1 MLIDG
6 VLSDGL
12 AIMAG
17 DSKIGKSWMVLW
29 MCLQISK
36 GEPVWGLPTRKT
48 DVVYLA
54 LEDREWRVQQ
64 RMQDLTDNP
73 PDNLH
78 FGFSCGRLGAELESQ
93 IEDVLKDY
101 PSTRLLFIDTL
112 QMVRDNVS
120 AKVNA
125 YAQDYKDLSALK
137 KIADNH
143 GICIFVVHHTRKER
157 DGGNI
162 FNDMT
167 GSTGIMGVADTV
179 MILRKDDRFGDNT
192 TLCITGRDV
201 EEKKLKMQKPSSEN
215 PTEINKEINK
225 KRNNQELTQA
235 SIDSVPSGASREGSE
250 DEGIWREII
259 TENLESDIVRE
270 ESGCDP
276 GIVDD
281 IVELMVETVCSTRR
295 YIRVGKEDK
304 PAAAVKSRLLK
315 LERRHLEYVL
325 WCMGKNTTE
334 VRNIRAYLLTALYNS
349 YFSECSGMAAQVQ
362 HDLYGKGGEAI

>member
-1 MLIDG
+1 M
-6 VLSDGL
+6 
-12 AIMAG
+12 
-17 DSKIGKSWMVLW
+17 
-29 MCLQISK
+29 
-36 GEPVWGLPTRKT
+36 
-48 DVVYLA
+48 
-54 LEDREWRVQQ
+54 
-64 RMQDLTDNP
+64 
-73 PDNLH
+73 
-78 FGFSCGRLGAELESQ
+78 ELN
-93 IEDVLKDY
+93 KD
-101 PSTRLLFIDTL
+101 
-112 QMVRDNVS
+112 
-120 AKVNA
+120 
-125 YAQDYKDLSALK
+125 
-137 KIADNH
+137 
-143 GICIFVVHHTRKER
+143 
-157 DGGNI
+157 
-162 FNDMT
+162 
-167 GSTGIMGVADTV
+167 
-179 MILRKDDRFGDNT
+179 
-192 TLCITGRDV
+192 
-201 EEKKLKMQKPSSEN
+201 
-215 PTEINKEINK
+215 INK

-250 DEGIWREII
+250 DEGIWREVI

-362 HDLYGKGGEAI
+362 HDLYGTGGEAG

>member
-1 MLIDG
+1 MSEKFRIEKKSNFTVVSNDILMNNYMSMKATCLLMKML
-6 VLSDGL
+6 
-12 AIMAG
+12 
-17 DSKIGKSWMVLW
+17 GK
-29 MCLQISK
+29 
-36 GEPVWGLPTRKT
+36 
-48 DVVYLA
+48 
-54 LEDREWRVQQ
+54 
-64 RMQDLTDNP
+64 
-73 PDNLH
+73 PDNWDYTINGMRT
-78 FGFSCGRLGAELESQ
+78 FCTEGRDA
-93 IEDVLKDY
+93 I
-101 PSTRLLFIDTL
+101 R
-112 QMVRDNVS
+112 
-120 AKVNA
+120 
-125 YAQDYKDLSALK
+125 SALK
-137 KIADNH
+137 ELEKF
-143 GICIFVVHHTRKER
+143 GYLERRKVR
-157 DGGNI
+157 D
-162 FNDMT
+162 
-167 GSTGIMGVADTV
+167 S
-179 MILRKDDRFGDNT
+179 R
-192 TLCITGRDV
+192 GRYTDIEYIIY
-201 EEKKLKMQKPSSEN
+201 EEPISRSPRSAYPESENPSLDKPSSEN
-215 PTEINKEINK
+215 PPVINKEINK
-225 KRNNQELTQA
+225 KRNNQEPTQA

-349 YFSECSGMAAQVQ
+349 YFSESSGMAAQVQ

>member
-1 MLIDG
+1 MLHVHVLPVAPLGTGHMAQPGTDQHEGG
-6 VLSDGL
+6 V
-12 AIMAG
+12 AVREAAYHAG
-17 DSKIGKSWMVLW
+17 TAADLPVEPFNDVIGTDAGPVFAGKIAVGMLGK
-29 MCLQISK
+29 
-36 GEPVWGLPTRKT
+36 
-48 DVVYLA
+48 
-54 LEDREWRVQQ
+54 
-64 RMQDLTDNP
+64 
-73 PDNLH
+73 PDNWDYTINGMRT
-78 FGFSCGRLGAELESQ
+78 FCTEGRDA
-93 IEDVLKDY
+93 I
-101 PSTRLLFIDTL
+101 R
-112 QMVRDNVS
+112 
-120 AKVNA
+120 
-125 YAQDYKDLSALK
+125 SALK
-137 KIADNH
+137 ELEKF
-143 GICIFVVHHTRKER
+143 GYLERRKVR
-157 DGGNI
+157 D
-162 FNDMT
+162 
-167 GSTGIMGVADTV
+167 S
-179 MILRKDDRFGDNT
+179 R
-192 TLCITGRDV
+192 GRYSDIEYIIY
-201 EEKKLKMQKPSSEN
+201 EEPISRSPCSAYPESEN
-215 PTEINKEINK
+215 PSLDDPPSGNPPVINKEINK

-276 GIVDD
+276 GIVDN

-349 YFSECSGMAAQVQ
+349 YFSESSGMAAQVQ